1 MSMLLASMLRG
12 MLLGGGLV
20 SVLGQ
25 ADVVLL
31 LVGSMGLLV
40 RVVTVGS
47 SVLVRD
53 LGEVPVHVGAI
64 DLLATVNKS
73 RRAVCL
79 VDKTVKLVSIGQ
91 SLTLD

>member
-1 MSMLLASMLRG
+1 MLLATMLRG
-12 MLLGGGLV
+12 MLLGGRLV

-25 ADVVLL
+25 AHVVLL
-31 LVGSMGLLV
+31 LVSSMGLLV

-47 SVLVRD
+47 SVLVCD
-53 LGEVPVHVGAI
+53 LGEVPVQVGTV
-64 DLLATVNKS
+64 DLLAAVNKS

-79 VDKTVKLVSIGQ
+79 VDKTVKLVGLGH